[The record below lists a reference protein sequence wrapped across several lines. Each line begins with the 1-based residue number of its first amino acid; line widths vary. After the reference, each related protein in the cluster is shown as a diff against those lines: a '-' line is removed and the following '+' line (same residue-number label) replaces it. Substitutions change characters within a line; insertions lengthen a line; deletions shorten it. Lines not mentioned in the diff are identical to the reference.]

1 MFSVNLKIAFQK
13 QHATTSDGLELFEF
27 LKTLKLKL
35 PFSFVFLYDRLPF

>member
-13 QHATTSDGLELFEF
+13 QHATTSDGLELLEF